1 MSEPSFICIYSRS
14 LWLTLP
20 LEITNEG
27 GLKSMFETASNLCT
41 FWIKVKVE
49 CPEVGTNAL
58 KNLLPFPA
66 CCLCEAGFFGSDSNQ
81 SKIRE

>member
-1 MSEPSFICIYSRS
+1 M
-14 LWLTLP
+14 LL

-27 GLKSMFETASNLCT
+27 GLKGMFETASNLLI

-49 CPEVGTNAL
+49 YPEAGTNAL

-66 CCLCEAGFFGSDSNQ
+66 PCLCEAGIFGSDSNQ